1 MNAYLQQLRQQLAG
15 LWGSLTARQKG
26 MYVAV
31 GVLFV
36 AGLAGIITWSARP
49 QYEALY
55 TDIDLAEAAKVKAE
69 LDAAGTD
76 YRLENGGRTIL
87 VPVQQRDTLR
97 LEMSTRGAAPA
108 GGLIG
113 FEILDGINPMQ
124 TTEDKTRNFHRALGG
139 EIARMIK
146 KLDGV
151 TDAGVIITVPE
162 ERLFEAEAQPV
173 TAAVTLTLARD
184 ISQEQVKQIRKLVA
198 GSVPGLKLGDVQ
210 ITDTLMRDYPYE
222 DEDGTGTGGN
232 LVGARQKQL
241 QLERSIVKNYE
252 NDLKSALAQVLGGAD
267 KVTVRVNVAMDFD
280 RVERDITNRTKPG
293 FEQLL
298 ESQQTNTEQFE
309 GVGLR
314 PGGAA
319 GVESNIPNYE
329 GAANSPMRYE
339 RSEART
345 NYLHNEEHT
354 TRIQSPYIKRLTAA
368 VNVDGTYTEERD
380 AAGNLVERA
389 YVARSAEQM
398 AQIEQIVKTTL
409 GYDATRGDAV
419 SVTNVAFDRARQHAE
434 EESRRQREAEQKRYV
449 MMGFAGM
456 VIAILLIL
464 LLLEAKTYLTLR
476 EQKALRERELALRQ
490 AGTAIVE
497 KGMVTELTIEEKEK
511 LELRRRAEKAAHD
524 QPEMVANLIRTWLAE
539 EER

>member
-1 MNAYLQQLRQQLAG
+1 MTAALQKLQQQFAA

-26 MYVAV
+26 VYVAV

-36 AGLAGIITWSARP
+36 AGLAGIVTWSARP

-55 TDIDLAEAAKVKAE
+55 TNIDLAEAAKVKAE

-113 FEILDGINPMQ
+113 FELLDNLNLTQ
-124 TTEDKTRNFHRALGG
+124 SAEDKTRNFHRALGG

-151 TDAGVIITVPE
+151 TDASVIITVPE
-162 ERLFEAEAQPV
+162 ERLFESEAQPV
-173 TAAVTLTLARD
+173 TAAVTLTLARGNL
-184 ISQEQVKQIRKLVA
+184 EPAKVEQIRKLVA
-198 GSVPGLKLGDVQ
+198 GSVPGLKLDGVQ
-210 ITDTLMRDYPYE
+210 ITDTLMNEYTYE
-222 DEDGTGTGGN
+222 GADAADN
-232 LVGARQKQL
+232 LVGMKAKQ
-241 QLERSIVKNYE
+241 QVVERDTKRDLENS
-252 NDLKSALAQVLGGAD
+252 LKTALAQVLGGAD

-280 RVERDITNRTKPG
+280 RVERDSINRTKPG

-298 ESQQTNTEQFE
+298 ESQQTTTEQFE

-354 TRIQSPYIKRLTAA
+354 TRIQSPFIKRLTAA
-368 VNVDGTYTEERD
+368 VNVDGTYREERD
-380 AAGNLVERA
+380 AAGNLVERV
-389 YVARSAEQM
+389 YVPRTAEQM

-409 GYDATRGDAV
+409 GFDATRGDAV
-419 SVTNVAFDRARQHAE
+419 SVTNVAFDRERQHAE

-476 EQKALRERELALRQ
+476 EQQALRERELALRQ
-490 AGTAIVE
+490 AGAAIVE
-497 KGMVTELTIEEKEK
+497 KGLVTELTIEEKEK